1 MAVEPDM
8 LDSMLEAKSEGD
20 SLGEVEE
27 YSAAAGHVD
36 EADAVTL
43 VSSADTCTP
52 AGTLTPEIVQQL
64 LSRFGGRR
72 YETMALGTT
81 YEEDGSSGRIVLH
94 KPEQVR
100 VNVLICRHP
109 MRPPRRYGCSSS
121 RTPASTR

>member
-52 AGTLTPEIVQQL
+52 E
-64 LSRFGGRR
+64 LS
-72 YETMALGTT
+72 
-81 YEEDGSSGRIVLH
+81 
-94 KPEQVR
+94 
-100 VNVLICRHP
+100 
-109 MRPPRRYGCSSS
+109 PRRSCSSCCPVLVAAATRRWRLGQPTR
-121 RTPASTR
+121 RTAAAVALCCTSPSKFV